1 MSRKKIVAGNW
12 KMNNGLQETKLLIN
26 ELKTEVNHC
35 ECDVMIAPSFVCLQ
49 TAIDLLTNNDIE
61 VVSQNVHHEENGA
74 YTGEVSAKMLSSIGI
89 KTTIIGHSERREYF
103 NETHD
108 MLKHKVDTS
117 LEKSMKIIFCFGE
130 QLKDRKTNNHSTII
144 SNQISE
150 SLFHLNSSDWD
161 NIILA
166 YEPVWAIGT
175 GETASSEQIQEMH
188 SFIRNFIAQKYS
200 AELAQNVSILYGGSV
215 KPSNA
220 KEIFSMED
228 VDGGLIGGASLNSKD
243 FFSIVN
249 SFNV

>member
-12 KMNNGLQETKLLIN
+12 KMNNGLQKTKLLIN

-61 VVSQNVHHEENGA
+61 VVSQNLHQEKNGA
-74 YTGEVSAKMLSSIGI
+74 YTGEVSAKMLSSIGV

-117 LEKSMKIIFCFGE
+117 LENSMKIIFCFGE

-175 GETASSEQIQEMH
+175 GETASSEQVQEMH

-220 KEIFSMED
+220 KEIFSMDD

-249 SFNV
+249 SF

>member
-1 MSRKKIVAGNW
+1 MTRKKIVAGNW

-26 ELKTEVNHC
+26 ELVKETNHSGC
-35 ECDVMIAPSFVCLQ
+35 EVMIAPSFVSLK
-49 TAIDLLTNNDIE
+49 TSIDYLKNKDIE
-61 VVSQNVHHEENGA
+61 VVSQNVHQKNNGA
-74 YTGEVSAKMLSSIGI
+74 YTGEISAKMLSSIGI

-103 NETHD
+103 NETHEI
-108 MLKHKVDTS
+108 LKNKVDTS
-117 LEKSMKIIFCFGE
+117 LENSINIIFCFGE
-130 QLKDRKTNNHSTII
+130 ELKDRKNNNHFRII

-150 SLFHLNSSDWD
+150 SLFHLSSSEWD

-175 GETASSEQIQEMH
+175 GETASSDQVQEMH

-200 AELAQNVSILYGGSV
+200 TDLAQKISILYGGSV
-215 KPSNA
+215 KPNNA

-228 VDGGLIGGASLNSKD
+228 VDGGLIGGASLKSKD

-249 SFNV
+249 SF

>member
-1 MSRKKIVAGNW
+1 MTRKKIVAGNW
-12 KMNNGLQETKLLIN
+12 KMNNGLQETEYLIN
-26 ELKTEVNHC
+26 ELVKETNQSGC
-35 ECDVMIAPSFVCLQ
+35 EVMIAPSFVSLK
-49 TAIDLLTNNDIE
+49 TSIDYLKNKDIE
-61 VVSQNVHHEENGA
+61 VVSQNVHQKNNGA
-74 YTGEVSAKMLSSIGI
+74 YTGEISAKMLSSIGI

-103 NETHD
+103 NETHEI
-108 MLKHKVDTS
+108 LKNKVDTS
-117 LEKSMKIIFCFGE
+117 LENSINIIFCFGE
-130 QLKDRKTNNHSTII
+130 ELKDRKNNNHFRII

-150 SLFHLNSSDWD
+150 SLFHLSSSEWD

-175 GETASSEQIQEMH
+175 GETASSDQVQEMH

-200 AELAQNVSILYGGSV
+200 TELAQKISILYGGSV
-215 KPSNA
+215 KPNNA

-249 SFNV
+249 SF

>member
-1 MSRKKIVAGNW
+1 MTRKKIVAGNW
-12 KMNNGLQETKLLIN
+12 KMNNGLQETELLIN
-26 ELKTEVNHC
+26 ELAKETNHSGC
-35 ECDVMIAPSFVCLQ
+35 EVMIAPSFVSLK
-49 TAIDLLTNNDIE
+49 TSIDYLKNKDIE
-61 VVSQNVHHEENGA
+61 VVSQNVHQKNNGA
-74 YTGEVSAKMLSSIGI
+74 YTGEISAKMLSSIGI

-103 NETHD
+103 NETHEI
-108 MLKHKVDTS
+108 LKNKVDTS
-117 LEKSMKIIFCFGE
+117 LENSINIIFCFGE
-130 QLKDRKTNNHSTII
+130 ELKDRKNNNHFRII

-150 SLFHLNSSDWD
+150 SLFHLSSSEWD

-175 GETASSEQIQEMH
+175 GETASSDQVQEMH

-200 AELAQNVSILYGGSV
+200 TDLAQKISILYGGSV
-215 KPSNA
+215 KPNNA

-249 SFNV
+249 SF